1 MSDKTMSDKNE
12 IDLAKLLE
20 LVSEQLGEEDVTLE
34 TSLDALESL
43 DFMDLVLQCENE
55 FDVKIPQQSILR
67 MNTVEDVLTIIAE
80 ARSVSLPS

>member
-1 MSDKTMSDKNE
+1 MSDKNE